1 MRSGILQT
9 PLAYLKGVGPN
20 RADALKSELGL
31 ETFSDLLQLY
41 PNRYLDK
48 THYYKINQLQNSGA
62 DVQIMGKIVHLK
74 TVEQKRGKRLVASFV
89 DETGQMELVWFRGHK
104 WIKENIKVNEPYV
117 VFGRVTRYGST
128 FSMPHPEMELL
139 KTHQAGLKINMQP
152 IYPSTE
158 KLGNMGITNK
168 VVSKM
173 LQQLFLD
180 TKADFDE
187 TLSLPLI
194 DELKLMPKAD
204 ALLNIHFPK
213 SQELLAKAQFRLKF
227 EELFFVQ
234 LQLLSKKAIRK
245 QKIKGLPFTEVGEK
259 FNGFFKNHLPF
270 ELTGAQKRVIKEIR
284 NDMGSSAQMNRLL
297 QGDVGSGKT
306 IVALMCML
314 LAIDNGFQT
323 CLMAPTEILAQ
334 QHYNGLKD
342 LLADMDVKIA
352 LLTGSTKRAE
362 RTFLHNQLENGNLNI
377 LVGTHAVLED
387 KVQFKNLGLAIVDEQ
402 HRFGVAQRSKLWHK
416 TSPPLTPPEGRV
428 NEIHHKYQTARPSV
442 YKLLKELQ
450 KERKKQTTEAE
461 RILWESLKTKQL
473 GEKFRRQHIIDEF
486 IVDFVCLSKK
496 LIIEVDGGYH
506 NNPNQKEADNLRTQ
520 ILNDFG
526 YKVIRFTNEEVI
538 GTIDSV
544 VKIIAS
550 ALKSLPFG
558 EVGGALPPHILV
570 MTATPIPRTLAMSL
584 YGDLDISVID
594 ELPPGRKPIKTV
606 HRYDSNRLKVF
617 GFIRDEIK
625 KGRQIYIVYPLI
637 QESEALDYKDL
648 MDGYESIAR
657 DFPLPDYQ
665 ISIVHGKM
673 KPQDK
678 DYEMERFVKGETQ
691 IMVATTVIEVGVNV
705 PNASVMIIESAERFG
720 LSQLHQLRGR
730 VGRGAEQSYCILMTS
745 HKLSEDAR
753 TRLETMCRTNDGFE
767 IAEVD
772 LNLRGPGDLMGTQQS
787 GLLNLKI
794 ADIVKDNPI
803 LKLAR
808 FHALQLL
815 KNDPKLENSENQ
827 PVRKAYTELVKDKA
841 LWGFI
846 S

>member
-1 MRSGILQT
+1 MLHT

-20 RADALKSELGL
+20 RAETLKTELGL
-31 ETFSDLLQLY
+31 EVFGDLLQLY

-48 THYYKINQLQNSGA
+48 TQYYKVNQLHNSGA
-62 DVQIMGKIVHLK
+62 DVQIVGKVVHLK

-89 DETGQMELVWFRGHK
+89 DETGQMELVWFRAQK
-104 WIKENIKVNEPYV
+104 WIRENLKINEPYV
-117 VFGRVTRYGST
+117 IFGRVNRYGST

-139 KTHQAGLKINMQP
+139 KDHQAGLKVSMQP

-158 KLGNMGITNK
+158 KLGNKGITNK
-168 VVSKM
+168 VMGKM
-173 LQQLFLD
+173 VQQLFLE
-180 TKADFDE
+180 TKAGFPE
-187 TLSLPLI
+187 TLSPNLI
-194 DELKLMPKAD
+194 EELKLMSKAD

-213 SQELLAKAQFRLKF
+213 NQELLAKAQFRLKF
-227 EELFFVQ
+227 EELFFIQ
-234 LQLLSKKAIRK
+234 LQLLSKKASRK
-245 QKIKGLPFTEVGEK
+245 QKIKGLPFTEVGEW
-259 FNGFFKNHLPF
+259 FTGFFNDHLPF
-270 ELTGAQKRVIKEIR
+270 ELTNAQKRVIKEIR
-284 NDMGSSAQMNRLL
+284 KDMGSSAQMNRLL

-314 LAIDNGFQT
+314 LAMDNGFQA

-334 QHYNGLKD
+334 QHYNGLKE
-342 LLADMDVKIA
+342 LLGKMDVKIA

-362 RTFLHNQLENGNLNI
+362 RTLLHNQLENGNLNI
-377 LVGTHAVLED
+377 LIGTHAVLED
-387 KVQFKNLGLAIVDEQ
+387 KVSFKNLGLAIVDEQ

-416 TSPPLTPPEGRV
+416 GSPQGNEGGV
-428 NEIHHKYQTARPSV
+428 
-442 YKLLKELQ
+442 
-450 KERKKQTTEAE
+450 
-461 RILWESLKTKQL
+461 
-473 GEKFRRQHIIDEF
+473 
-486 IVDFVCLSKK
+486 
-496 LIIEVDGGYH
+496 
-506 NNPNQKEADNLRTQ
+506 
-520 ILNDFG
+520 
-526 YKVIRFTNEEVI
+526 
-538 GTIDSV
+538 
-544 VKIIAS
+544 
-550 ALKSLPFG
+550 
-558 EVGGALPPHILV
+558 LPPHILV

-606 HRYDSNRLKVF
+606 HRYDANRLKVF
-617 GFIRDEIK
+617 GFIKDEIK
-625 KGRQIYIVYPLI
+625 KGRQVYVVYPLI

-657 DFPLPDYQ
+657 EFPQPEYQ
-665 ISIVHGKM
+665 ISIVHGQM

-678 DYEMERFVKGETQ
+678 DFEMERFVKGETQ

-730 VGRGAEQSYCILMTS
+730 VGRGAEQSYCILMTG

-808 FHALQLL
+808 YHAIQLL
-815 KNDPKLENSENQ
+815 KNDPKLEQ
-827 PVRKAYTELVKDKA
+827 AMHLPIRKTYAELVKGKA
-841 LWGFI
+841 LWGYI